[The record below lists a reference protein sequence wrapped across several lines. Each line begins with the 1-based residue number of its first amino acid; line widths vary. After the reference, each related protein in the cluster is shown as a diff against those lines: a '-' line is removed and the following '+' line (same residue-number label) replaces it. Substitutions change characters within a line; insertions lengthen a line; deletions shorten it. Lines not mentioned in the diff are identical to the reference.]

1 MGGLESKSIRAQL
14 EQEFPNLPHSVIE
27 RCANAFE
34 GPLSAKMARCR
45 AKLRE
50 LNEMRAINA
59 NEQLKRLDQLFP
71 LVAKS
76 ELRRCISKSKN
87 NILLAADALLN
98 SHVPKLSRRVEL
110 RPHDRFRAAD
120 FCQALQHTMCNRY
133 PMLWQSAI
141 EQVLLEHNYEPAR
154 CIEVLDELERNRVPG
169 WFDWLER
176 PDFTVKKTDEFAR
189 ELRFIQQAEDF
200 EYARKVNTREYIR
213 LRELIECNCCYGEFA
228 YEDLRP
234 CSEGSH
240 LFCLRCLESHFV
252 SLTTGS
258 YGLKVTLKHAQSP
271 KCFSCDL
278 CEGVIAREYWPAKQ
292 VEAIDEFLKT
302 HNLSGQLGP
311 GRAAPLLC
319 PFCGDQVR
327 NSRSCWQVLIDQPRV
342 LFLILSLIYVICW
355 RLVSQHM
362 FGFLELLFVI
372 LLWACSF
379 TKYRAIVQPTIR
391 ATEEFFRKL
400 RATPADPPDFMRCV
414 NPQCSVAVC
423 GSCQGEADINHQCFE
438 DVPDEASIELFQSYV
453 SSAMNTV
460 AVRICP
466 KCLLQFQKAD
476 GCNRIQCQCGY
487 EMCYLCRQQVSDYR
501 HFCVHFRATAG
512 EKCKECQKCELW
524 KVDDD
529 PKVAESARQAA
540 ILYVQKHPAIMSK
553 LKRPVR
559 VQGIVVLS

>member
-1 MGGLESKSIRAQL
+1 LEL
-14 EQEFPNLPHSVIE
+14 EFPNLPCSVIA

-34 GPLSAKMARCR
+34 GPLSEKMARCR

-50 LNEMRAINA
+50 LNQVRCINA

-110 RPHDRFRAAD
+110 RPHDRFRSPE
-120 FCQALQHTMCNRY
+120 FCQALQHAMCNRY
-133 PMLWQSAI
+133 PMLWQSSI

-154 CIEVLDELERNRVPG
+154 CIQVLHDLEKNRVPG

-176 PDFTVKKTDEFAR
+176 PDFAVNKTEEFVR
-189 ELRFIQQAEDF
+189 EMRFVQETEDF
-200 EYARKVNTREYIR
+200 EYARKINNCEYIR
-213 LRELIECNCCYGEFA
+213 HGALIECNCCYGDFA
-228 YEDLRP
+228 YEELRP

-240 LFCLRCLESHFV
+240 LFCRRCLETHFT
-252 SLTTGS
+252 SLTTGA
-258 YGLKVTLKHAQSP
+258 YGLKITLKHAQSP
-271 KCFSCDL
+271 KCFSCDA

-292 VEAIDEFLKT
+292 VEAIDDFLKM

-311 GRAAPLLC
+311 GRATPLLC

-327 NSRSCWQVLIDQPRV
+327 STRSCWRVLIEQPRV
-342 LFLILSLIYVICW
+342 LLLIISFTYVMCG
-355 RLVSQHM
+355 RLVSLHM
-362 FGFLELLFVI
+362 FGLSEMVFALF
-372 LLWACSF
+372 LWATVF
-379 TKYRAIVQPTIR
+379 TKYRRCMQPTIR
-391 ATEEFFRKL
+391 AAEEFFTKL
-400 RATPADPPDFMRCV
+400 RAQPADAPDFMRCV

-423 GSCQGEADINHQCFE
+423 GSCQGEADINHTCFE
-438 DVPDEASIELFQSYV
+438 DVPDEVSPEIFEAYV
-453 SSAMNTV
+453 SNAMNKV

-466 KCLLQFQKAD
+466 KCLLQFQKGD

-487 EMCYLCRQQVSDYR
+487 EMCYLCRQQVHDYS
-501 HFCVHFRATAG
+501 HFCDHFRTNIG
-512 EKCKECQKCELW
+512 EKCKDCQKCELW
-524 KVDDD
+524 KVDDN
-529 PKVAESARQAA
+529 PKVAQSARQAA
-540 ILYVQKHPAIMSK
+540 ILYAQKHPTILGQ
-553 LKRPVR
+553 LKRPIR